1 MPNQASKS
9 TNIYWNKVKST
20 LHILCA
26 TLFLWC
32 LSACSARKKSN
43 DNLAALYA
51 EHNNYLVKDLQLINT
66 NDSLTQLW
74 VQITPAKLLFVKSAN
89 ENTPEACYEIRY
101 VVYESLNKKTIADS
115 ARVRFQLRKDSA
127 KTVAQHCLNIR
138 AAAGKNY
145 FVEITTRDILRKSQF
160 TIIVDLS
167 KKTRQSRHYFS
178 AQQYN
183 QNIGESALIAEG
195 SPVFVQNKTFPNTD
209 FYVKCYFRTFKLP
222 LAPFDLNTPEAFNH
236 NADSLLRFRSD
247 SNGTFSF
254 TPLQKGFYL
263 IQADTAAADGFG
275 LFLFNS
281 EFPYIVHAQ
290 QLIAP
295 LAYISSPN
303 EFKNLLEA
311 QNSKQ
316 AIDDFWEKNCGNKGR
331 AKESIQLYYARI
343 ELTNRLFTSYR
354 EGWRTD
360 RGMIFLIFG
369 PPQLVYRTN
378 EVEKWFYGADN
389 SMMTEEFTFYKVNN
403 PYSSNA
409 YNLDRL
415 ATYKNLWYKMIE
427 AWRDGRI
434 Y

>member
-1 MPNQASKS
+1 MR
-9 TNIYWNKVKST
+9 VL
-20 LHILCA
+20 LHIFFI
-26 TLFLWC
+26 TLLLWTI
-32 LSACSARKKSN
+32 SACTTGKKNN
-43 DNLAALYA
+43 DNLAAVYA
-51 EHNNYLVKDLQLINT
+51 EHDNYFVKDIQLLNT
-66 NDSLTQLW
+66 SDSLTQLL
-74 VQITPAKLLFVKSAN
+74 VQLTPAKLLFFKSAT

-101 VVYESLNKKTIADS
+101 VVYESLNKKTITDS
-115 ARVRFQLRKDSA
+115 ARVRVFLRKDSA
-127 KTVAQHCLNIR
+127 KTIEQLHINMK
-138 AAAGKNY
+138 AAVGKNY

-160 TIIVDLS
+160 TVILDLS
-167 KKTRQSRHYFS
+167 KKTREGRNYFS
-178 AQQYN
+178 AQQNN
-183 QNIGESALIAEG
+183 QNIGENALITED
-195 SPVFVQNKTFPNTD
+195 SPVFVQNKALPNTD
-209 FYVKCYFRTFKLP
+209 LYVKCYFRALKLP

-236 NADSLLRFRSD
+236 SADKVLRFRSD

-254 TPLQKGFYL
+254 TPIQKGFYL
-263 IQADTAAADGFG
+263 IQYDTTALDGYA
-275 LFLFNS
+275 LFHFNS

-415 ATYKNLWYKMIE
+415 TTYKNLWYKMIE